1 MSLVFYYIA
10 VAAVKVSILCFC
22 RRIFAT
28 NTFKQVYIATLA
40 MVAMWYIGAE
50 ITSIVVCMPIQR
62 FWNPWISGH
71 CLNLNLQALV
81 IGILETILDAVI
93 LVLPLVWIST
103 VQLQQRNKIALY
115 GIFLLG
121 GL

>member
-1 MSLVFYYIA
+1 MSLVFYYVA

-28 NTFKQVYIATLA
+28 NTFKRVHIATLT

-50 ITSIVVCMPIQR
+50 ITSIVVCMPIRR
-62 FWNPWISGH
+62 FWNPWISGY

-93 LVLPLVWIST
+93 LILPLVWTST
-103 VQLQQRNKIALY
+103 IQLQQRNKIALY

>member
-28 NTFKQVYIATLA
+28 NTFKQVHIATLT

-121 GL
+121 VL

>member
-1 MSLVFYYIA
+1 
-10 VAAVKVSILCFC
+10 
-22 RRIFAT
+22 
-28 NTFKQVYIATLA
+28 
-40 MVAMWYIGAE
+40 
-50 ITSIVVCMPIQR
+50 MPIQR

-121 GL
+121 VL